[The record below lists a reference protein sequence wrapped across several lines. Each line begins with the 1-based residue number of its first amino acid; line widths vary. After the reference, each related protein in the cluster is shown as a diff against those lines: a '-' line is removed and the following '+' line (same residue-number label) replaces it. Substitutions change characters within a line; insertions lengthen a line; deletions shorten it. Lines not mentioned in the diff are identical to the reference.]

1 MNRRERVR
9 NAAKARRSFVTRRA
23 ELKLSALTNCFRDAL
38 EDRWQSTETGTLRRK
53 LNLSGFHYLKSFQLI
68 YNWEN
73 RFMAVNYNL
82 QFLC

>member
-38 EDRWQSTETGTLRRK
+38 
-53 LNLSGFHYLKSFQLI
+53 
-68 YNWEN
+68 
-73 RFMAVNYNL
+73 
-82 QFLC
+82 

>member
-53 LNLSGFHYLKSFQLI
+53 LNISGVNYLKSFKI
-68 YNWEN
+68 TYNCLY
-73 RFMAVNYNL
+73 RFMAVK
-82 QFLC
+82 

>member
-38 EDRWQSTETGTLRRK
+38 ED
-53 LNLSGFHYLKSFQLI
+53 LSLI
-68 YNWEN
+68 HISDP
-73 RFMAVNYNL
+73 RDS
-82 QFLC
+82 